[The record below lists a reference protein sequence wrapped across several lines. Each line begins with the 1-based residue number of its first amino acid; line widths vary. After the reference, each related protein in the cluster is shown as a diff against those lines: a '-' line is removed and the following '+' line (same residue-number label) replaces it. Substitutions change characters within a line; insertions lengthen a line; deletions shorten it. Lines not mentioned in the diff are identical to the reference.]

1 MLALHFIFIT
11 HHLQQQQWLLPHVL
25 CRPQV
30 SVSCARHLI
39 EISAE
44 RQIQVWFILPRTQSG
59 TPCLTSVNSLCYLI
73 CADRIIPVAGCV
85 HPIIP
90 SHLPNYAVSYNQHKV
105 VFSRSFSFKEFWL
118 QNPSCDSLIGRL
130 GSPGQRHSVHGLSSK
145 DFVTL
150 RTFLPWTL
158 SPQCSSPTSTS
169 ISSLLVDMFVV
180 FLFVFS
186 SCGASSCRLQLIRLL
201 WTTVR
206 L

>member
-1 MLALHFIFIT
+1 MTSSSSWSSSIQILQRNILLQYTAFSVPSIHSLWDSIFLCSSVDPLTRVMLALHFIFIT

-73 CADRIIPVAGCV
+73 CADRIIPVAGSI
-85 HPIIP
+85 HPIFP

-105 VFSRSFSFKEFWL
+105 VFSRSFSFK
-118 QNPSCDSLIGRL
+118 
-130 GSPGQRHSVHGLSSK
+130 
-145 DFVTL
+145 
-150 RTFLPWTL
+150 
-158 SPQCSSPTSTS
+158 
-169 ISSLLVDMFVV
+169 
-180 FLFVFS
+180 
-186 SCGASSCRLQLIRLL
+186 
-201 WTTVR
+201 
-206 L
+206 